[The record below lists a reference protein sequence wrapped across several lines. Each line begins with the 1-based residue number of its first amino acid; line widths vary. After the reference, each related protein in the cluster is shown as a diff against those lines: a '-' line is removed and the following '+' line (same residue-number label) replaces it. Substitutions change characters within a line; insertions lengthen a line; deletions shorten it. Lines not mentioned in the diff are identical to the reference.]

1 MYGKTHNNITYNGIA
16 AIKVGEKSTNLTNNE
31 VTLSSDTNID
41 ISIKDNSI
49 SFGLKEADNYV
60 KKDDLKNYTS
70 HDEVMAV
77 EENGIIVDRKI
88 RIGGK
93 DYILIDEDYYKN
105 IIKPYLAETYLTIA
119 EWGEVKYASQDD
131 LIQLERQLQ
140 VLAIA
145 ISALSEKIDELHK
158 LPLDGSS

>member
-1 MYGKTHNNITYNGIA
+1 MYGKTHNTIIYDGIA

-31 VTLSSDTNID
+31 VTLSSDTNIG
-41 ISIKDNSI
+41 ISMKDDSI
-49 SFGLKEADNYV
+49 SFSLKEADSYV

-93 DYILIDEDYYKN
+93 DYVLIDEDYYENK
-105 IIKPYLAETYLTIA
+105 IKHYLDETYLTIA
-119 EWGEVKYASQDD
+119 KWEEVAYASQAD
-131 LIQLERQLQ
+131 LLQLKRELSN
-140 VLAIA
+140 LNIA
-145 ISALSEKIDELHK
+145 VDALSEKIDK
-158 LPLDGSS
+158 LQATS

>member
-1 MYGKTHNNITYNGIA
+1 MYGKTHNNITYDGIT
-16 AIKVGEKSTNLTNNE
+16 AIKVGEKSIDLTNNE
-31 VTLSSDTNID
+31 VTLSSDTNIG
-41 ISIKDNSI
+41 ISMKDNSI

-93 DYILIDEDYYKN
+93 DYTLIDEDYYKN
-105 IIKPYLAETYLTIA
+105 IIKPYLDETYLTIA
-119 EWGEVKYASQDD
+119 KWNDVEYASQID
-131 LIQLERQLQ
+131 LLQLRRELNNLNIA
-140 VLAIA
+140 VDALAQKIA
-145 ISALSEKIDELHK
+145 KQQATS
-158 LPLDGSS
+158 

>member
-1 MYGKTHNNITYNGIA
+1 MYGKTHNNITYDGIT
-16 AIKVGEKSTNLTNNE
+16 AIKVGEKSIDLTNNE
-31 VTLSSDTNID
+31 VTLSSDTNIG
-41 ISIKDNSI
+41 ISMKDNSI

-93 DYILIDEDYYKN
+93 DYTLIDEDYYKN
-105 IIKPYLAETYLTIA
+105 IIKPYLDETYLTIA
-119 EWGEVKYASQDD
+119 KWSDVEYASQID
-131 LIQLERQLQ
+131 LLQLRRELNNLNIA
-140 VLAIA
+140 VDALAQKIA
-145 ISALSEKIDELHK
+145 KQQATS
-158 LPLDGSS
+158 

>member
-1 MYGKTHNNITYNGIA
+1 MYGKTHNNITYDGIT
-16 AIKVGEKSTNLTNNE
+16 AIKVGEKSIDLTNNE
-31 VTLSSDTNID
+31 VTLSSDTNIG
-41 ISIKDNSI
+41 ISMKDNSI

-93 DYILIDEDYYKN
+93 DYTLIDEDYYKN
-105 IIKPYLAETYLTIA
+105 IIKPYLDETYLTIA
-119 EWGEVKYASQDD
+119 KWSDVEYASQID
-131 LIQLERQLQ
+131 LLQLGRELNNLNIA
-140 VLAIA
+140 VDALAQKIA
-145 ISALSEKIDELHK
+145 KQQATS
-158 LPLDGSS
+158 

>member
-1 MYGKTHNNITYNGIA
+1 MYGKNHNTIIYDGIA

-31 VTLSSDTNID
+31 VTLSSDTNIG
-41 ISIKDNSI
+41 ISMKDDSI
-49 SFGLKEADNYV
+49 SFSLKEADSYV

-93 DYILIDEDYYKN
+93 DYVLIDEDYYEN
-105 IIKPYLAETYLTIA
+105 IIKHYLDETYLTIA
-119 EWGEVKYASQDD
+119 KWEEVEYASQVD
-131 LIQLERQLQ
+131 LLQLKRELSN
-140 VLAIA
+140 LNIA
-145 ISALSEKIDELHK
+145 VDALSEKIDK
-158 LPLDGSS
+158 LQATS